1 VTLRKEVGFLR
12 SKDEKQVNLI
22 AQNNPKSPITE
33 QYRLI
38 RTNIQFS
45 SVDKEIKTIVVTSS
59 EPNDGKST
67 TAANLAIVL
76 AQEEKKVLLVDA
88 DLRKPS
94 VHYAF
99 NLSNIHGL
107 TSVLTKKIDFKK
119 TILNS
124 NVSNLDIL
132 TSGPIPPNP
141 SELLNSKA
149 IEAAIDELKQIYDYI
164 IFDTPPVLVVP
175 DSQIV
180 ANKCDGVIMVVASGK
195 TNKQSAVKAKDL
207 LMKAN
212 TSLLGVVLNGVQTDN
227 SNYYYYKTQ
236 TK

>member
-1 VTLRKEVGFLR
+1 MR

-22 AQNNPKSPITE
+22 AKTNPKSPITE

-38 RTNIQFS
+38 RANIQFS

-107 TSVLTKKIDFKK
+107 TSVLTKKMNLRK

-149 IEAAIDELKQIYDYI
+149 IETAIDELKEIYDYI

-212 TSLLGVVLNGVQTDN
+212 TSLLGVVLNGVETDN
-227 SNYYYYKTQ
+227 SNYYYYKS
-236 TK
+236 

>member
-1 VTLRKEVGFLR
+1 MALRKEVGFLR

-107 TSVLTKKIDFKK
+107 TSVLTKKMDLRK

-149 IEAAIDELKQIYDYI
+149 IETAIDELKEIYDYI

-212 TSLLGVVLNGVQTDN
+212 TSLLGVVLNGVGTDN
-227 SNYYYYKTQ
+227 SNYYYYKS
-236 TK
+236 

>member
-1 VTLRKEVGFLR
+1 MSR
-12 SKDEKQVNLI
+12 KDEKQVNLI
-22 AQNNPKSPITE
+22 AQTNPKSPITE
-33 QYRLI
+33 QYRII

-45 SVDKEIKTIVVTSS
+45 SVDKEIKTIVVTSA

-94 VHYAF
+94 IHYAF
-99 NLSNIHGL
+99 NLSNIHGI
-107 TSVLTKKIDFKK
+107 TSVLTKKMDLRK
-119 TILNS
+119 TISNS
-124 NVSNLDIL
+124 NVPNLDIL

-149 IEAAIDELKQIYDYI
+149 IGTVINELKGIYDYI
-164 IFDTPPVLVVP
+164 IFDTPPVLIVT

-180 ANKCDGVIMVVASGK
+180 ANKSDGVIMVVASGK
-195 TNKQSAVKAKDL
+195 TNKQSAVKAKEL
-207 LMKAN
+207 LEKAN
-212 TSLLGVVLNGVQTDN
+212 TALLGVVLNGIESNT
-227 SNYYYYKTQ
+227 SNYYYYQ
-236 TK
+236 S

>member
-1 VTLRKEVGFLR
+1 MGFLGR
-12 SKDEKQVNLI
+12 KDEKQVNLI
-22 AQNNPKSPITE
+22 AQTNPKSPITE

-45 SVDKEIKTIVVTSS
+45 SVDKEIKTIVVTSA

-94 VHYAF
+94 IHYAF
-99 NLSNIHGL
+99 NLSNIHGI
-107 TSVLTKKIDFKK
+107 TSVLTKKMDLRK
-119 TILNS
+119 TISNS
-124 NVSNLDIL
+124 NVPNLDIL

-149 IEAAIDELKQIYDYI
+149 IETAINELKGIYDYI
-164 IFDTPPVLVVP
+164 IFDTPPVLIVT

-180 ANKCDGVIMVVASGK
+180 SNKCDGVIMVVASGK
-195 TNKQSAVKAKDL
+195 TNKQSAVKAKEL
-207 LMKAN
+207 LEKAN
-212 TSLLGVVLNGVQTDN
+212 TALLGVVLNGMESNT
-227 SNYYYYKTQ
+227 SNYYYYQ
-236 TK
+236 S

>member
-1 VTLRKEVGFLR
+1 MR

-22 AQNNPKSPITE
+22 AKTNPKSPITE

-67 TAANLAIVL
+67 TAANLAVVL

-107 TSVLTKKIDFKK
+107 TSVLTKKMDLRK

-124 NVSNLDIL
+124 NVLNLDIL
-132 TSGPIPPNP
+132 SSGPIPPNP

-149 IEAAIDELKQIYDYI
+149 IETAIDELKGMYDYI

-195 TNKQSAVKAKDL
+195 TNKQSAVKAKEL
-207 LMKAN
+207 LVKAN
-212 TSLLGVVLNGVQTDN
+212 TPLLGVVLNGVETDN
-227 SNYYYYKTQ
+227 SNYYYYQ
-236 TK
+236 S

>member
-1 VTLRKEVGFLR
+1 MGFLR

-22 AQNNPKSPITE
+22 ALTNPKSPITE
-33 QYRLI
+33 QYRII

-45 SVDKEIKTIVVTSS
+45 SVDKEIKTIVVTSA

-94 VHYAF
+94 IHYAF

-107 TSVLTKKIDFKK
+107 TSVLTKKMDLRK

-124 NVSNLDIL
+124 NVLNLDIL

-149 IEAAIDELKQIYDYI
+149 METAINELKGIYDYI
-164 IFDTPPVLVVP
+164 IFDTPPVLLVT

-195 TNKQSAVKAKDL
+195 TNKQSAVKAKEL
-207 LMKAN
+207 LEKAN
-212 TSLLGVVLNGVQTDN
+212 TALLGVVMNGMKSDT
-227 SNYYYYKTQ
+227 SNYYYNQ
-236 TK
+236 S

>member
-1 VTLRKEVGFLR
+1 MR

-22 AQNNPKSPITE
+22 ALTNPKSPITE
-33 QYRLI
+33 QYRII

-45 SVDKEIKTIVVTSS
+45 SVDKEIKTIVVTSA

-94 VHYAF
+94 IHYAF

-107 TSVLTKKIDFKK
+107 TSVLTKKMDLRK

-124 NVSNLDIL
+124 NVLNLDIL

-149 IEAAIDELKQIYDYI
+149 METAINELKGIYDYI
-164 IFDTPPVLVVP
+164 IFDTPPVLLVT

-195 TNKQSAVKAKDL
+195 TNKQSAVKAKEL
-207 LMKAN
+207 LEKAN
-212 TSLLGVVLNGVQTDN
+212 TALLGVVMNGMKSDT
-227 SNYYYYKTQ
+227 SNYYYNQ
-236 TK
+236 S

>member
-1 VTLRKEVGFLR
+1 MGFLR

-22 AQNNPKSPITE
+22 AQTNPKSPITE
-33 QYRLI
+33 RYRII

-45 SVDKEIKTIVVTSS
+45 SVDKEIKTIVVTSA

-94 VHYAF
+94 IHYAF

-107 TSVLTKKIDFKK
+107 TSVLTKKMDLRK

-124 NVSNLDIL
+124 NVPNLDIL

-149 IEAAIDELKQIYDYI
+149 METAINELKDIYDFI
-164 IFDTPPVLVVP
+164 IFDTPPVLLVT

-195 TNKQSAVKAKDL
+195 TNKQSAVKAKEL
-207 LMKAN
+207 LEKAN
-212 TSLLGVVLNGVQTDN
+212 TALLGVVLNGMESNT
-227 SNYYYYKTQ
+227 SNYYYQ
-236 TK
+236 S

>member
-1 VTLRKEVGFLR
+1 MR
-12 SKDEKQVNLI
+12 SKDKKQVNLI
-22 AQNNPKSPITE
+22 AQTNPKSPITE

-45 SVDKEIKTIVVTSS
+45 SVDKDIQTIVVTSS

-76 AQEEKKVLLVDA
+76 AQEDKKVVLVDA

-99 NLSNIHGL
+99 SLSNIEGL
-107 TSVLTKKIDFKK
+107 TSVLTKKMSIEKALIK
-119 TILNS
+119 T
-124 NVSNLDIL
+124 NVPNLEIL

-141 SELLNSKA
+141 SELLNSKS
-149 IEAAIDELKQIYDYI
+149 IETTIDELKGMYDYI

-195 TNKQSAVKAKDL
+195 TNKQSAVKAKEL
-207 LMKAN
+207 LVKAN
-212 TSLLGVVLNGVQTDN
+212 TSLLGVVLNGVETDN
-227 SNYYYYKTQ
+227 SNYYYYQ
-236 TK
+236 S

>member
-1 VTLRKEVGFLR
+1 MTLRKEVGFLR

-76 AQEEKKVLLVDA
+76 AQEEKNVLLVDA

-107 TSVLTKKIDFKK
+107 TSVLTKKMGLRK

-149 IEAAIDELKQIYDYI
+149 IETAIDELKEIYDYI

-195 TNKQSAVKAKDL
+195 TNKQSAVKAKEL
-207 LMKAN
+207 LLKAN
-212 TSLLGVVLNGVQTDN
+212 TSLLGVVLNGVETDN
-227 SNYYYYKTQ
+227 SNYYYYKS
-236 TK
+236 

>member
-1 VTLRKEVGFLR
+1 MTLRKEVGFLGR
-12 SKDEKQVNLI
+12 KDEKQVNLI
-22 AQNNPKSPITE
+22 AQTNPKSPITE

-45 SVDKEIKTIVVTSS
+45 SVDKEIKTIVVTSA

-94 VHYAF
+94 IHYAF
-99 NLSNIHGL
+99 NLSNIHGI
-107 TSVLTKKIDFKK
+107 TSVLTKKMDLRK
-119 TILNS
+119 TISNS
-124 NVSNLDIL
+124 NVPNLDIL

-149 IEAAIDELKQIYDYI
+149 IETVINELKGIYDYI
-164 IFDTPPVLVVP
+164 IFDTPPVLIVT

-180 ANKCDGVIMVVASGK
+180 ANKSDGVIMVVASGK
-195 TNKQSAVKAKDL
+195 TNKQSAVKAKEL
-207 LMKAN
+207 LEKAN
-212 TSLLGVVLNGVQTDN
+212 TALLGVVLNGIESNT
-227 SNYYYYKTQ
+227 SNYYYYQ
-236 TK
+236 S

>member
-1 VTLRKEVGFLR
+1 MR

-22 AQNNPKSPITE
+22 AQTNPKSPITE
-33 QYRLI
+33 QYRII

-45 SVDKEIKTIVVTSS
+45 SVDKEIKTIVVTSA

-76 AQEEKKVLLVDA
+76 AQEEKKVLLVDT

-94 VHYAF
+94 IHYAF

-107 TSVLTKKIDFKK
+107 TSVLTKKMDLRK

-124 NVSNLDIL
+124 NVPNLDIL

-149 IEAAIDELKQIYDYI
+149 METAINELKDIYDFI
-164 IFDTPPVLVVP
+164 IFDTPPVLLVT

-195 TNKQSAVKAKDL
+195 TNKQSAVKAKEL
-207 LMKAN
+207 LEKAN
-212 TSLLGVVLNGVQTDN
+212 TALLGVVLNGMESNTN
-227 SNYYYYKTQ
+227 NYYYQ
-236 TK
+236 S

>member
-1 VTLRKEVGFLR
+1 MR

-22 AQNNPKSPITE
+22 AHTNPKSPITE

-45 SVDKEIKTIVVTSS
+45 SVDKEIKTIVVTSA

-94 VHYAF
+94 IHYAF

-107 TSVLTKKIDFKK
+107 TSVLTKKMDLRK
-119 TILNS
+119 TISNS

-149 IEAAIDELKQIYDYI
+149 IETAINELKGIYDYI
-164 IFDTPPVLVVP
+164 IFDTPPVILVT

-195 TNKQSAVKAKDL
+195 TNKQSAVKAKEL
-207 LMKAN
+207 LEKTN
-212 TSLLGVVLNGVQTDN
+212 TALLGVVLNGIESNT
-227 SNYYYYKTQ
+227 SNYYYYQ
-236 TK
+236 S

>member
-1 VTLRKEVGFLR
+1 M
-12 SKDEKQVNLI
+12 NLI
-22 AQNNPKSPITE
+22 ALTNPKSPITE
-33 QYRLI
+33 QYRII

-45 SVDKEIKTIVVTSS
+45 SVDKEIKTIVVTSA

-94 VHYAF
+94 IHYAF

-107 TSVLTKKIDFKK
+107 TSVLTKKMDLRK

-124 NVSNLDIL
+124 NVLNLDIL

-149 IEAAIDELKQIYDYI
+149 METAINGLKGIYDYI
-164 IFDTPPVLVVP
+164 IFDTPPVLLVT

-195 TNKQSAVKAKDL
+195 TNKQSAVKAKEL
-207 LMKAN
+207 LEKAN
-212 TSLLGVVLNGVQTDN
+212 TALLGVVLNGMESDT
-227 SNYYYYKTQ
+227 SNYYYYQ
-236 TK
+236 S

>member
-1 VTLRKEVGFLR
+1 MGFLR

-22 AQNNPKSPITE
+22 AHTNPKSPITE

-107 TSVLTKKIDFKK
+107 TSVLTKKMDLRK

-149 IEAAIDELKQIYDYI
+149 IETAIDELKGMYDYI

-180 ANKCDGVIMVVASGK
+180 SNKCDGVIMVVASGK
-195 TNKQSAVKAKDL
+195 TNKQSAVKAKEL
-207 LMKAN
+207 LVKAN
-212 TSLLGVVLNGVQTDN
+212 TSLLGVVLNGVETDN
-227 SNYYYYKTQ
+227 SNYYYYQ
-236 TK
+236 S

>member
-1 VTLRKEVGFLR
+1 MR

-22 AQNNPKSPITE
+22 ALTNPKSPITE

-45 SVDKEIKTIVVTSS
+45 SVDKEIKTIVVTSA

-94 VHYAF
+94 IHYAF
-99 NLSNIHGL
+99 NISNIHGL
-107 TSVLTKKIDFKK
+107 TSVLTKKMDLRK
-119 TILNS
+119 TISNS
-124 NVSNLDIL
+124 NVLNLDIL

-141 SELLNSKA
+141 SEILNSKA
-149 IEAAIDELKQIYDYI
+149 IETAINELKDIYDYI
-164 IFDTPPVLVVP
+164 IFDTPPVLVVT

-195 TNKQSAVKAKDL
+195 TNKQSAVKAKEL
-207 LMKAN
+207 LEKAN
-212 TSLLGVVLNGVQTDN
+212 TSLLGVVLNGMESDT
-227 SNYYYYKTQ
+227 SNYYYYQ
-236 TK
+236 S

>member
-1 VTLRKEVGFLR
+1 MRG
-12 SKDEKQVNLI
+12 KDEKQVNLI
-22 AQNNPKSPITE
+22 AQTNPKSPITE

-45 SVDKEIKTIVVTSS
+45 SVDKEIKTIVVTSA

-94 VHYAF
+94 IHYAF

-107 TSVLTKKIDFKK
+107 TSVLTKKIDLRK
-119 TILNS
+119 TISNS
-124 NVSNLDIL
+124 NVSNLDVL

-149 IEAAIDELKQIYDYI
+149 IETAINELKGIYDYI
-164 IFDTPPVLVVP
+164 IFDTPPVLVVT

-195 TNKQSAVKAKDL
+195 TNKQSAVKAKEL
-207 LMKAN
+207 IEKTN
-212 TSLLGVVLNGVQTDN
+212 TALLGVVLNGIESNT
-227 SNYYYYKTQ
+227 SNYYYYQSK
-236 TK
+236 

>member
-1 VTLRKEVGFLR
+1 MSR
-12 SKDEKQVNLI
+12 KDEKQVNLI
-22 AQNNPKSPITE
+22 AQTNPKSPITE
-33 QYRLI
+33 QYRII

-45 SVDKEIKTIVVTSS
+45 SVDKEIKTIVVTSA

-94 VHYAF
+94 IHYAF
-99 NLSNIHGL
+99 NLSNIHGI
-107 TSVLTKKIDFKK
+107 TSVLTKKMDLRK
-119 TILNS
+119 TISNS
-124 NVSNLDIL
+124 NVPNLDIL

-149 IEAAIDELKQIYDYI
+149 IETAINEMKGIYDYI
-164 IFDTPPVLVVP
+164 IFDTPPVLIVT

-195 TNKQSAVKAKDL
+195 TNKQSAVKAKEL
-207 LMKAN
+207 LEKAN
-212 TSLLGVVLNGVQTDN
+212 TALLGVVLNGIE
-227 SNYYYYKTQ
+227 SNTSSYYYYQ
-236 TK
+236 S